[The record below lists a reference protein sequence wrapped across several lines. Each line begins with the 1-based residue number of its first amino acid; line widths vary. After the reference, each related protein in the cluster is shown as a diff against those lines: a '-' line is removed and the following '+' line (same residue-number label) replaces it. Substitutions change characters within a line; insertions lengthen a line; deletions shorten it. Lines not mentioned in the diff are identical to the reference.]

1 MVSKLN
7 KDSWHKAYILTDE
20 HLLKHP
26 FKVDGFFTSIKRTKL
41 TRTWRVVPYA
51 KFPFREIMHYRRAL
65 SSKYRITPPPQC
77 CRALISQYRIGIDY
91 VTYGFLSL
99 SLSLTHSLFL
109 QTYVQCPMHREKSL
123 SLSRQPSYWGLLQ
136 IEFVATFGKNQDWRR
151 AENSFYE
158 VNGKNS
164 SKLRSWCLWNKLLN
178 KMPIGDGDGGGRMQN
193 VLMVMYYYYST
204 L

>member
-7 KDSWHKAYILTDE
+7 KDSLHKAYILTDE

-26 FKVDGFFTSIKRTKL
+26 FKFDGFFTSINRTKL

-91 VTYGFLSL
+91 VTYGFLLSLSLFSL
-99 SLSLTHSLFL
+99 SLSLSLFL
-109 QTYVQCPMHREKSL
+109 SL
-123 SLSRQPSYWGLLQ
+123 SLSPAKPLGAAAYWICGNVWWKSRL
-136 IEFVATFGKNQDWRR
+136 AAGW
-151 AENSFYE
+151 
-158 VNGKNS
+158 
-164 SKLRSWCLWNKLLN
+164 KLVLWSEWKKLV
-178 KMPIGDGDGGGRMQN
+178 KIAIRM
-193 VLMVMYYYYST
+193 LMK
-204 L
+204 